1 MRNLKKV
8 LSTLLAVAMLM
19 GFIGLSAS
27 ATSFSD
33 DKDIA
38 HKEAVDMATALNI
51 INGYAD
57 GTYRPAGNI
66 TRGEMAKMICFVMNG
81 GNEPTLGVNTTA
93 TFADIKGHW
102 AEKYIEYCVA
112 EKIVAGYGDGTFGP
126 EGNITG
132 TQAAKMLLVALG
144 YRADV
149 EGFNTSSW
157 ATKINVRATQ
167 KKLFDEVTAPNT
179 DPNVALTRDNAAQM
193 IWNALQ
199 AGVVEYTYELVM
211 VDGVLTSVLTAKDV
225 LIAST
230 NDPLIL
236 LAQKYNQDDFVG
248 TFIDYS
254 WNDKDKVFVYTVK
267 NNATTPVTKTFRSTK
282 DYSQLFGLEV
292 KAIYRTKNTD
302 NTLFGM
308 IANKGSVLAT
318 GLIGDIAYDKLTDTS
333 FTIGDKNFVVDS
345 SSKTV
350 GGLDV
355 QAMNNYKTAAADLRT
370 FTQLVNAQTNGSDT
384 TVELAFAMNVLD
396 TNGDGK
402 ADTVTYVP
410 IVGAKVDSLTSKN
423 VTLKDA
429 QYLDGG
435 ANSGFEFKL
444 ASNTLVLAS
453 NNIYEGIA
461 EKDYVAVVPAG
472 YSPYDG
478 NQVVKM
484 ETVSGKVDGQK
495 GTDNKQVRVDGTW
508 YERILFN
515 GKRADAALDST
526 YDFATVGSYI
536 FFSDLSEGASMKDVA
551 YVASIASLGVNYEAK
566 LYFTDGT
573 NSTVKVTKVQYKDN
587 GGVIQ
592 DMTNVITNANHK
604 LFTFKKK
611 TDNYELM
618 AVNSKNLV
626 GQKSFVDNTAAS
638 GVAFNGNASLQAK
651 SNSKPGALMFN
662 TKEISIASDAFVFLG
677 YDNDKAV
684 VLTGAKAKALTST
697 FVGQANS
704 IGQAVTDNATAG
716 SGNAKLAAV
725 FSNGT
730 VKPGGTGVGAY
741 GYITKYMITTATD
754 GTTVSQMT
762 IWNGTKLLEDV
773 QSEDFTSGVKVG
785 DVVNYIDLGNG
796 KVEADTSIVGNG
808 IVRWN
813 SADVITNAEPADE
826 PLLLK
831 PMRVAIENA
840 NDPTLT
846 VTMGGNQT
854 GLNARN
860 IYITKDTVIM
870 NVDTAADTYATS
882 KTLREAKTEQA
893 VFNQGSGTYLVPNAL
908 VLCEKNGSNYDVVL
922 VVIDNNYNYE
932 QPDTS
937 YSTTSNNAAMGAVTA
952 GANASSVTGG
962 TTVNAIAPS
971 VDTYF
976 TVKTADAAAKITS
989 VSAGATIT
997 SGVNTNTAVVKV
1009 TGSAAGT
1016 NVAVTVNT
1024 LAVDGTTTGSGTV
1037 TVMFTSND
1045 ASLVTTTGITVNG
1058 ANATATGNA
1067 YTYAIANAAVAG
1079 APIVITT
1086 TDANATISVSGA
1098 TTATGTNTVTL
1109 AAGANGLV
1117 QSATTNYTITV
1128 TAQNGVTVATY
1139 TLAVTAS

>member
-230 NDPLIL
+230 NDPLTL

-248 TFIDYS
+248 TFINYS
-254 WNDKDKVFVYTVK
+254 WNDKDKVFVYTVDSDLAAADK
-267 NNATTPVTKTFRSTK
+267 GEKTFKSTK
-282 DYSQLFGLEV
+282 DYSQFFGMEV
-292 KAIYRTKNTD
+292 KAIYRTKNSD

-308 IANKGSVLAT
+308 IANKGSVMAS

-345 SSKTV
+345 AKKTV
-350 GGLDV
+350 GGLEV
-355 QAMNNYKTAAADLRT
+355 QAMKNYKTSNLDN
-370 FTQLVNAQTNGSDT
+370 FSGLVTAQTNSKDT

-402 ADTVTYVP
+402 ADTITYIP

-429 QYLDGG
+429 QYLDNNGV
-435 ANSGFEFKL
+435 ANAVNTFRFGL

-453 NNIYEGIA
+453 NNVYEGIA

-472 YSPYDG
+472 YNPYDG

-484 ETVSGKVDGQK
+484 EKVSGKVDGQK

-515 GKRADAALDST
+515 TERADADLDST

-551 YVASIASLGVNYEAK
+551 YVADIKTLGVNYEAK

-573 NSTVKVTKVQYKDN
+573 NNTVKVTKVQYKDST
-587 GGVIQ
+587 GAIK
-592 DMTNVITNANHK
+592 DMTGVESNANHK

-618 AVNSKNLV
+618 AVNAKNLV
-626 GQKSFVDNTAAS
+626 GQKSFVDNTTGTFA
-638 GVAFNGNASLQAK
+638 GNASVLAK
-651 SNSKPGALMFN
+651 SNSKPGVLKFN
-662 TKEISIASDAFVFLG
+662 TQEISIATDAFVFLG

-697 FVGQANS
+697 FTGQAGS
-704 IGQAVTDNATAG
+704 IGQAVTDSTTAG
-716 SGNAKLAAV
+716 SGNAKLAVV

-730 VKPGGTGVGAY
+730 QKPGGTGVGAY
-741 GYITKYMITTATD
+741 GYITKFMITTATD

-773 QSEDFTSGVKVG
+773 QSEDFTSGVQVG
-785 DVVNYIDLGNG
+785 DVINYIDLGNG
-796 KVEADTSIVGNG
+796 KIEADTSIVGNG
-808 IVRWN
+808 IVRWDGT
-813 SADVITNAEPADE
+813 ADVVNNADI
-826 PLLLK
+826 LK
-831 PMRVAIENA
+831 PLRVAIENE

-846 VTMGGNQT
+846 VTNGGTAT
-854 GLNARN
+854 GTTPRN

-893 VFNQGSGTYLVPNAL
+893 VFNNGSGVYLVPNAL
-908 VLCEKNGSNYDVVL
+908 VLCEANGGNYDVVL

-932 QPDTS
+932 QPNI
-937 YSTTSNNAAMGAVTA
+937 SNTVNSSNAAMGAVTA
-952 GANASSVTGG
+952 GTNVINVVPGVTP
-962 TTVNAIAPS
+962 TVNVLNPTNEAF
-971 VDTYF
+971 F
-976 TVKTADAAAKITS
+976 TVKTADPVAKIT
-989 VSAGATIT
+989 GATAAT
-997 SGVNTNTAVVKV
+997 GGAVVTPVSGEGTNTATYKV
-1009 TGSAAGT
+1009 TSATLQTVAVAVATKALDNSVGGGT
-1016 NVAVTVNT
+1016 VNVVFKSNVAT
-1024 LAVDGTTTGSGTV
+1024 LS
-1037 TVMFTSND
+1037 
-1045 ASLVTTTGITVNG
+1045 GITVN
-1058 ANATATGNA
+1058 AAAATATGNA
-1067 YTYAIANAAVAG
+1067 YTYSIAASAVAT
-1079 APIVITT
+1079 APIVITA
-1086 TDANATISVSGA
+1086 TDTNATISVTGA
-1098 TTATGTNTVTL
+1098 ATGDGTGAVILAAPAGINATAGNTV
-1109 AAGANGLV
+1109 
-1117 QSATTNYTITV
+1117 NYTITV
-1128 TAQNGVTVATY
+1128 TAQNGATVATY
-1139 TLAVTAS
+1139 TLAVTTTP